1 MKSITKGA
9 EKYTLKKMKIR
20 ISQQVKNSINT
31 LGNRTARNSGQK
43 VYAALYFRHER
54 KNDHGYFDCPSTY
67 LMKVNSR
74 YYKVIDQ
81 FIKDGIIKYQ
91 TNLKPHPDDIF
102 APPIITKDYSKH
114 LGYCMQYKFLI
125 NIEDGDEIEVDFSSG
140 REYRWYSIIENSLKE
155 LGYEVKISRDSFGR
169 RVYHTVLTE
178 YKTALRGKDLYVID
192 SKTSQPRLLY
202 RIMKER
208 KVVDAN
214 YNTIFENDIDFYN
227 YLVKELNLEGKDEQ
241 ERRQAAKDLFMFWIN
256 SSGYVPDFKINI
268 LFPVATSVLK
278 KMKSKFYKNSAAFL
292 QREEANIWIDDLL
305 ENIPVEFALP
315 VHDSLI
321 VKKEDYKAVL
331 QYCIDKY
338 PDLRFD
344 CKELDKLK
352 PGIAE

>member
-1 MKSITKGA
+1 MIIKIT
-9 EKYTLKKMKIR
+9 
-20 ISQQVKNSINT
+20 QQVKNSINS
-31 LGNRTARNSGQK
+31 LGNRTARRSGLK
-43 VYAALYFRHER
+43 VYAALYFRTER
-54 KNDHGYFDCPSTY
+54 KNEHGYFDCPATY

-74 YYKVIDQ
+74 YYKVINQ
-81 FIKDGIIKYQ
+81 FIKDGIIKYR

-178 YKTALRGKDLYVID
+178 YKIALRRKDLYVID
-192 SKTSQPRLLY
+192 SKASQPRLLY
-202 RIMKER
+202 HVMKER
-208 KVVDAN
+208 RVVDAN
-214 YNTIFENDIDFYN
+214 YNAIFENEIYFYD
-227 YLVKELNLEGKDEQ
+227 YLIAELELKGDMERTPKDE
-241 ERRQAAKDLFMFWIN
+241 AKDLFASWLN
-256 SSGYVPDFKINI
+256 GRGYVPNFKIHS
-268 LFPVATSVLK
+268 LFPVATAFLK
-278 KMKSKFYKNSAAFL
+278 KLKNDFYKDSAAFF
-292 QREEANIWIDDLL
+292 QREEARIWIDDLL

-338 PDLRFD
+338 PDLRFEYG
-344 CKELDKLK
+344 ELDKLK